1 MQTVLLSTTY
11 LPPISWFKEIVN
23 NESILIEKHE
33 HYQKQ
38 SYRNRC
44 EILSANGKLNLSIP
58 LLKQGDKEII
68 TDKRISYTENWQQN
82 HWRAITSAYKN
93 SPYFEFLEDEF
104 KPFYSNKHEFLFDY
118 NWKLAQTIL
127 KILRI
132 KKNILFTETFEKNF
146 DGHDL
151 RNSIHPKIKLK
162 LNTKPY
168 RQVFSDKF
176 DFTDNLSVID
186 LVFNQGLNALK
197 YLSDEC

>member
-1 MQTVLLSTTY
+1 MRTSH
-11 LPPISWFKEIVN
+11 IAN
-23 NESILIEKHE
+23 
-33 HYQKQ
+33 Q
-38 SYRNRC
+38 SASNSQACLFR
-44 EILSANGKLNLSIP
+44 SKSDKSKFS

-118 NWKLAQTIL
+118 NWKLAQTLL

-132 KKNILFTETFEKNF
+132 RKNILFTETFEKNF